1 MSDGNCITDATTR
14 SIIAAATSGKQ
25 GGGGDSGSSGGAG
38 TGGSSGGGNGNGS
51 SGGDAAAAGGGAPH
65 PMRIWTF
72 VFAGMLAAGGTAAYV
87 RKGSVKSLGASLSAG
102 VILALCARSMVGAP
116 AIGAVRVAFG
126 EIAMAGLAGAGG
138 KAPLL
143 WLVSEGTGEDPSC
156 SIGWRILSLCVK
168 GGGRLKQDLCRC
180 LMSPPDAFS
189 PLLGCCRHHPC
200 WEGNSTLCL
209 LC

>member
-1 MSDGNCITDATTR
+1 MHHSVRLAVNITCTYTVIPVGCCPCTGMSDGNCITDATTR

-51 SGGDAAAAGGGAPH
+51 SGGDAAAAGGGGPH

-102 VILALCARSMVGAP
+102 LILALCARSMVGAP
-116 AIGAVRVAFG
+116 AVGAVRVAFG
-126 EIAMAGLAGAGG
+126 EIAMAGFGGDRRESSPAVAGFGG
-138 KAPLL
+138 DRGRSLL
-143 WLVSEGTGEDPSC
+143 FLWGEDFE
-156 SIGWRILSLCVK
+156 
-168 GGGRLKQDLCRC
+168 
-180 LMSPPDAFS
+180 AFV
-189 PLLGCCRHHPC
+189 
-200 WEGNSTLCL
+200 
-209 LC
+209 